1 MTKEKFTIEVT
12 NNSEDVMRSY
22 MGSIKNENGNI
33 LSQVVMYWDEEA
45 GEDEDSDEIPYFEYT
60 VSKNTYRA
68 NKEFFDKFAK
78 DMGFEIEIADWEED
92 DNDWGG
98 VMIQGELDVSPI
110 KKTVRKLTGDFLKTL
125 KDNGVTPFAD
135 EINGWIDSSKT
146 EAGVNKSP
154 VNESFRSRENLN
166 RLKTRAQST
175 KGYIDDD
182 ITLVD
187 LVSRD

>member
-1 MTKEKFTIEVT
+1 MPKEKFTIEVT

-45 GEDEDSDEIPYFEYT
+45 GEDEDSDEITYFEYT
-60 VSKNTYRA
+60 VSKNIYRA

-92 DNDWGG
+92 DDDWGG

-135 EINGWIDSSKT
+135 EING
-146 EAGVNKSP
+146 
-154 VNESFRSRENLN
+154 
-166 RLKTRAQST
+166 
-175 KGYIDDD
+175 
-182 ITLVD
+182 
-187 LVSRD
+187 

>member
-1 MTKEKFTIEVT
+1 MPKEKFTIEVT

-60 VSKNTYRA
+60 VSKNIYRA

-92 DNDWGG
+92 DDDWGG

-135 EINGWIDSSKT
+135 EINGWVDSSKT
-146 EAGVNKSP
+146 KSGVNKSP

-175 KGYIDDD
+175 KEYMDDD

-187 LVSRD
+187 LVSGD

>member
-1 MTKEKFTIEVT
+1 MPKEKFTIEVT

-60 VSKNTYRA
+60 VSKNIYRA

-92 DNDWGG
+92 DDDWGG

-135 EINGWIDSSKT
+135 EING
-146 EAGVNKSP
+146 
-154 VNESFRSRENLN
+154 
-166 RLKTRAQST
+166 
-175 KGYIDDD
+175 
-182 ITLVD
+182 
-187 LVSRD
+187 

>member
-60 VSKNTYRA
+60 VSKNIYRA

-92 DNDWGG
+92 DDDWGG

-166 RLKTRAQST
+166 RSKTRAQST
-175 KGYIDDD
+175 KEYIDDD